1 MSKARPPKAA
11 ATPAHAPVPTP
22 HEKKPRDMNAL
33 RVGITLF
40 LKEESQ
46 SIWENGI
53 FQNLHFLAALL
64 EKSKRIEKVFL
75 VNGGTGDPAKG
86 SDILAGTSLPVISM
100 AEAMDTLD
108 VVIELSAQLNPDWGH
123 EFAAKGGKIIGMRV
137 ANDFILD
144 AERMAFDL
152 PPAMLMSK
160 VPYHKIWTLPA
171 FEKTCASYYQYG
183 FDAPVEVMQH
193 LWAPG
198 LIVQAA
204 TSQGISFEYKP
215 GRKRW
220 RLAVLEPNLSTVKT
234 CHVPMMVCDAAYR
247 RAPMQIEHAYVF
259 NALALKEHGAFVT
272 FARCLDMVRDGIGSF
287 EGRLPLFQ
295 IMTQLADGIVS
306 HHWENAQNYLYYE
319 ALHGGFPLIHN
330 SDMLD
335 GCGYYYPSFDPEQGG
350 LALLQAIAEHDLN
363 LGSYKAD
370 AQKFL
375 WKLNPTNPANVQAYE
390 ASILELFA

>member
-1 MSKARPPKAA
+1 MSKPRIANSGRKAKA
-11 ATPAHAPVPTP
+11 IDQTVRAVDT
-22 HEKKPRDMNAL
+22 RAL
-33 RVGITLF
+33 RVGVTIL
-40 LKEESQ
+40 LQDNAQ
-46 SIWENGI
+46 SLWANGI
-53 FQNLHFLAALL
+53 IQNGHFLLTLL
-64 EKSKRIEKVFL
+64 ERSPNIAKVFL
-75 VNGGTGDPAKG
+75 VNGGPGTPEGRADV
-86 SDILAGTSLPVISM
+86 LAGTSVPVITM

-108 VVIELSAQLNPDWGH
+108 VIIELSAQLNPEWGR
-123 EFAAKGGKIIGMRV
+123 EFVSKGGKIIGMRV
-137 ANDFILD
+137 ASDFILD
-144 AERMAFDL
+144 MERMAFDL
-152 PPAMLMSK
+152 PPASLFSK
-160 VPYHKIWTLPA
+160 TPYHKIWTLPA
-171 FEKTCASYYQYG
+171 FQKTCASYYQFG
-183 FDAPVEVMQH
+183 FEAPVEVMQH
-193 LWAPG
+193 LWSPE
-198 LIVQAA
+198 LIDRGAA
-204 TSQGISFEYKP
+204 AQGVAFEYRP

-234 CHVPMMVCDAAYR
+234 SQVPMLVCDEAYR
-247 RAPMQIEHAYVF
+247 RNSKLVEHMYVF
-259 NALALKEHGAFVT
+259 NTLAMKEHGAFVT
-272 FARCLDMVRDGIGSF
+272 FARCLDLVKHGIGTF

>member
-1 MSKARPPKAA
+1 MNKVRSSKASSAQNVKA
-11 ATPAHAPVPTP
+11 PS
-22 HEKKPRDMNAL
+22 KPLDVKAL
-33 RVGITLF
+33 RVGVTIF
-40 LKEESQ
+40 LREGTQ

-53 FQNLHFLAALL
+53 FQNGHFLLNLL
-64 EKSKRIEKVFL
+64 EKSSHIQQLFL
-75 VNGGTGDPAKG
+75 VNGGNGQINQANDV
-86 SDILAGTSLPVISM
+86 LVGTSIPVISM
-100 AEAMDTLD
+100 AEAMDAVD
-108 VVIELSAQLNPDWGH
+108 VIIELSAQLNPDWGR
-123 EFAAKGGKIIGMRV
+123 EFVDKGGKIIGMRV
-137 ANDFILD
+137 ANDFVLD
-144 AERMAFDL
+144 AERMAFDM
-152 PPAMLMSK
+152 PPAMLFSR

-171 FEKTCASYYQYG
+171 FEKSCASYYRYG

-193 LWAPG
+193 LWSPELIDKGSEAQG
-198 LIVQAA
+198 LPF
-204 TSQGISFEYKP
+204 SYKP

-234 CHVPMMVCDAAYR
+234 SHMPMMVCDAAYR
-247 RAPMQIEHAYVF
+247 RDPQKIEHMYVF
-259 NALALKEHGAFVT
+259 NTLAMKEHGAFVT
-272 FARCLDMVRDGIGSF
+272 FARCLDLVKHGIGTF

>member
-1 MSKARPPKAA
+1 MNKVRSSKASSAQNVKA
-11 ATPAHAPVPTP
+11 PS
-22 HEKKPRDMNAL
+22 KPLDVKAL
-33 RVGITLF
+33 RVGVTIF
-40 LKEESQ
+40 LREGTQ

-53 FQNLHFLAALL
+53 FQNGHFLLNLL
-64 EKSKRIEKVFL
+64 EKSSHIQQLFL
-75 VNGGTGDPAKG
+75 VNGGNGQINQANDV
-86 SDILAGTSLPVISM
+86 LVGTSIPVISM
-100 AEAMDTLD
+100 AEAMDAVD
-108 VVIELSAQLNPDWGH
+108 VIIELSAQLNPDWGR
-123 EFAAKGGKIIGMRV
+123 EFVDKGGKIIGMRV
-137 ANDFILD
+137 ANDFVLD
-144 AERMAFDL
+144 AERMAFDMT
-152 PPAMLMSK
+152 PAMLFSR

-171 FEKTCASYYQYG
+171 FEKSCASYYQYG

-193 LWAPG
+193 LWSPELIDKGSEAQG
-198 LIVQAA
+198 LPF
-204 TSQGISFEYKP
+204 SYKP
-215 GRKRW
+215 GRNRW

-234 CHVPMMVCDAAYR
+234 SHMPMMVCDAAYR
-247 RAPMQIEHAYVF
+247 RDPQKIEHMYVF
-259 NALALKEHGAFVT
+259 NTLAMKEHGAFVT
-272 FARCLDMVRDGIGSF
+272 FARCLDLVKHGIGTF

-295 IMTQLADGIVS
+295 IMNQLAEGVVS

-319 ALHGGFPLIHN
+319 LLHGGFPLIHN